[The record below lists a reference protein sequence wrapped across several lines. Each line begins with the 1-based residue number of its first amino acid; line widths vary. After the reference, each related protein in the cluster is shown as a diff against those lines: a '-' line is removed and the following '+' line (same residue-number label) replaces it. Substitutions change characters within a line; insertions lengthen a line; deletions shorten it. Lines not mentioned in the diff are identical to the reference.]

1 MKRYKVTLSDEE
13 RSWLERMVST
23 GRRSAQMLVRARIL
37 LKADEAH
44 EAGWTD
50 QEIVEA
56 LDVGLRT
63 VERTRQALVEEGWE
77 AALSRQKRS
86 RPGNVK
92 FDGQKEAQLITLACS
107 QAPDGRERW
116 TLQLLADKMVEL
128 KVFESISTEA
138 VRQVLKKRAQAVAE
152 RAMVYSAEEQCG
164 ICLCDGGRP
173 GSLSPAARSQAPA
186 GLYG

>member
-13 RSWLERMVST
+13 RSRLERMVST

-37 LKADEAH
+37 WKADEAH

-50 QEIVEA
+50 QEMVEA
-56 LDVGLRT
+56 LDVSLRT
-63 VERTRQALVEEGWE
+63 GERTRQALVEEGWE

-92 FDGQKEAQLITLACS
+92 LDGQKEAQLITLACS
-107 QAPDGRERW
+107 QAPEGRERW

-128 KVFESISTEA
+128 KLFESISTEA
-138 VRQVLKKRAQAVAE
+138 VRQV
-152 RAMVYSAEEQCG
+152 
-164 ICLCDGGRP
+164 
-173 GSLSPAARSQAPA
+173 
-186 GLYG
+186 

>member
-1 MKRYKVTLSDEE
+1 MKRYKVTLSEEE
-13 RSWLERMVST
+13 RSRLEKLVST

-44 EAGWTD
+44 AARWTD

-56 LDVGLRT
+56 LDVSLRT
-63 VERTRQALVEEGWE
+63 VERTRRALVEEGWE
-77 AALSRQKRS
+77 AALCRHKRS
-86 RPGNVK
+86 RPGNMK

-128 KVFESISTEA
+128 KIFESISTEA

-152 RAMVYSAEEQCG
+152 TTVVHSTEEQCG
-164 ICLCDGGRP
+164 ICLCDGGCLGGLPTAPRP
-173 GSLSPAARSQAPA
+173 EATT
-186 GLYG
+186 GLHG

>member
-1 MKRYKVTLSDEE
+1 MKRYQVTLSEEE
-13 RSWLERMVST
+13 RSRLEKMGST

-56 LDVGLRT
+56 LDVGLRA

-86 RPGNVK
+86 RPGHVK
-92 FDGQKEAQLITLACS
+92 FDGQKEAPLITLACS

-138 VRQVLKKRAQAVAE
+138 VRQVLKERAQAVAE

-164 ICLCDGGRP
+164 ICLCDGGCP

>member
-13 RSWLERMVST
+13 RARLERMVST

-63 VERTRQALVEEGWE
+63 VERTRQALVEEGLE

-107 QAPDGRERW
+107 QAPDGRARW

-138 VRQVLKKRAQAVAE
+138 VRQVLKKTSSSR
-152 RAMVYSAEEQCG
+152 G
-164 ICLCDGGRP
+164 
-173 GSLSPAARSQAPA
+173 
-186 GLYG
+186 